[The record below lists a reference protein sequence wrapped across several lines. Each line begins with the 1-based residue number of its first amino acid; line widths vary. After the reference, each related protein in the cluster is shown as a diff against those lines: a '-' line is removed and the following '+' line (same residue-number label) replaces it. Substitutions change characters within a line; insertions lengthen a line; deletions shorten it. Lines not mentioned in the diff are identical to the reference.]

1 MVCLDFDSKKLI
13 SSKQRLDSTYI
24 ESLSAKPVESKKNS
38 NIDDKFLSN
47 IVENLNYSSYDDRIA
62 EDLKD
67 VSKEYKHINISTKRP
82 ATSLAYKG
90 K

>member
-62 EDLKD
+62 EDLQD

-82 ATSLAYKG
+82 VTSLAYKG